1 MIEDKLKK
9 ILKKT
14 YMPYLIY
21 GLIFGFMIWAG
32 YDVFSDDY
40 VIRKDLR
47 PTIMDDLIN
56 LYNSRG
62 GWSSRIFVNPP
73 IWIMMHL
80 PVWVWGVI
88 TVAFAVYIYWGLNR
102 ILFGKSD
109 IRTTYIMLLAL
120 LTYPLETLFDVGY
133 IVTSMTYL
141 WTLAAAVG
149 AAFTIRWYLYNS
161 KIKWYKVLPVLLLTV
176 YACNKEELCVMLFL
190 IFGTF
195 LIMSIIKK
203 KVSIILMLQSV
214 CAMVS
219 IFCHLFSKGNESRY
233 EIMNKYNDNL
243 IDKLEIGFTS
253 TPLRL
258 FLKFDYMCLFFI
270 IMLMVLTFIKYKNAL
285 HRSISVIPVVTWIAG
300 AAGALYLAGGSID
313 TEAYNIDVFCWGL
326 SISRGKYTHGMAWV
340 LLIGSFIVMAAVFF
354 TMLMCCRDKNMAW
367 ITILLIVS
375 AYAGR
380 MTVGFANS
388 GWSTFIRT
396 YTYMYYV
403 FVAIIVMLV
412 RGEISSRS
420 SDDKKVNIIVCTI
433 VILAATGILR
443 NMVALNIV

>member
-1 MIEDKLKK
+1 MIDDKIKK
-9 ILKKT
+9 ILKKP

-21 GLIFGFMIWAG
+21 GLIFALFIWAG
-32 YDVFSDDY
+32 YVDFADDNT
-40 VIRKDLR
+40 IREILKPR
-47 PTIMDDLIN
+47 IMDDLIN
-56 LYNSRG
+56 LYNSRDE
-62 GWSSRIFVNPP
+62 WSSRIFVNPP

-80 PVWVWGVI
+80 PVFVWGVL
-88 TVAFAVYIYWGLNR
+88 TVAFAVYIFWGLNR
-102 ILFGKSD
+102 IFFGKGD
-109 IRTTYIMLLAL
+109 IRITYIMLFAL
-120 LTYPLETLFDVGY
+120 LTYPLETLFEVGY

-149 AAFTIRWYLYNS
+149 AAFTIRWYLDGS

-195 LIMSIIKK
+195 FIMSVAKK

-219 IFCHLFSKGNESRY
+219 IFCHLFSKGNASRY
-233 EIMNKYNDNL
+233 EIMNKYNDSL

-270 IMLMVLTFIKYKNAL
+270 IMLMVITFIKYKNAL
-285 HRSISVIPVVTWIAG
+285 CRSISVIPVLTWIAG
-300 AAGALYLAGGSID
+300 AAGAVYLSGGNID
-313 TEAYNIDVFCWGL
+313 TEAYNIDTFCWGL
-326 SISRGKYTHGMAWV
+326 SISRGKYTHVMAWV
-340 LLIGSFIVMAAVFF
+340 LLIGSLIVMAAVFF
-354 TMLMCCRDKNMAW
+354 TAIKCCKDKNMAW

-380 MTVGFANS
+380 ITTGFANS
-388 GWSTFIRT
+388 GWGMFIRT

-403 FVAIIVMLV
+403 FAVLIVMFV
-412 RGEISSRS
+412 KGEISDLP
-420 SDDKKVNIIVCTI
+420 SDNKKVNIIVYTM
-433 VILAATGILR
+433 VIMAVTGILR
-443 NMVALNIV
+443 NMAALNIV